1 MKHPLLCP
9 RSEVCF
15 VYRVFV
21 DHTKDDRLGVIRV
34 ESIEN
39 RDFYSCLALTR
50 AMELVKQVYSSRTTR
65 RFDGEPGCLLID
77 QANKNVAKSR
87 TTFERATQLRKE
99 LMNKLPPQ
107 GYGQPP

>member
-1 MKHPLLCP
+1 MKHALLCP

-15 VYRVFV
+15 VYRVVV

-50 AMELVKQVYSSRTTR
+50 AMELVKQGVLEPDDAR

-87 TTFERATQLRKE
+87 HDV
-99 LMNKLPPQ
+99 
-107 GYGQPP
+107 